1 MRKFLL
7 MLMSVVFLF
16 TASATVPIDSDVG
29 TDLKT
34 EQMIYSETQDV
45 VVVNFCQ
52 RTDLQATSEV
62 ALMYAFTDE
71 LIYPIV
77 TKNNIYNNSI
87 NTNNFHQCGAYSET
101 AYFNITTQE
110 IFT

>member
-45 VVVNFCQ
+45 VVVNFC
-52 RTDLQATSEV
+52 
-62 ALMYAFTDE
+62 
-71 LIYPIV
+71 
-77 TKNNIYNNSI
+77 
-87 NTNNFHQCGAYSET
+87 
-101 AYFNITTQE
+101 
-110 IFT
+110 